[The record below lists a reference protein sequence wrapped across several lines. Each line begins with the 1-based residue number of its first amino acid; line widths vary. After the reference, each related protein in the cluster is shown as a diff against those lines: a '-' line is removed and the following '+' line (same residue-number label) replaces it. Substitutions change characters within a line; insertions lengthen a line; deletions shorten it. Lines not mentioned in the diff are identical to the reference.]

1 MLGKEIRERIFP
13 ETAQNP
19 FFFFFLFLQNEWFGG
34 IYTKKVALRL
44 LAHLVRSPATLLTLA
59 VSTFSK
65 FNFGHV
71 FEGLSRIRLS

>member
-19 FFFFFLFLQNEWFGG
+19 FFFFLFLQNEWFAG
-34 IYTKKVALRL
+34 IYTEKVALRL

-71 FEGLSRIRLS
+71 FEGLSKIRLS

>member
-19 FFFFFLFLQNEWFGG
+19 FFFLFLQNEWFGG